1 MELALVL
8 LGAIFVTY
16 GWYWGGITEARTTA
30 YAVGFVSVILG
41 LTAAFQTLT
50 AAFKTPPGVTA
61 GSLIALGAVFGLLA
75 AANAWNESA
84 QDRTYG
90 LFALFFALGA
100 FMAVAADST
109 NSVDGNMTDTGLAAL
124 IVGVTLVMHFISAA
138 LVPSTKGFK
147 AFVGWFTLGAG
158 VALAYI
164 GYALEAFGTSRETI
178 RNRGERVGRNDPCP
192 CGSGK
197 KYKQCCM
204 RKSTPA
210 A

>member
-41 LTAAFQTLT
+41 LTAAFQ
-50 AAFKTPPGVTA
+50 APASVTA
-61 GSLIALGAVFGLLA
+61 GSLVALGAVFGLLA

-109 NSVDGNMTDTGLAAL
+109 NSVDGNMTDFGLAAL

-158 VALAYI
+158 VVLAYI
-164 GYALEAFGTSRETI
+164 GYAYEAFG
-178 RNRGERVGRNDPCP
+178 
-192 CGSGK
+192 
-197 KYKQCCM
+197 
-204 RKSTPA
+204 STVL
-210 A
+210 

>member
-30 YAVGFVSVILG
+30 YAVGFVSLILG
-41 LTAAFQTLT
+41 FTAAFQG
-50 AAFKTPPGVTA
+50 ASSVTG
-61 GSLIALGAVFGLLA
+61 GSLVALGAVFGLLA

-100 FMAVAADST
+100 FMAVAADT
-109 NSVDGNMTDTGLAAL
+109 TANGELTDYGLAA
-124 IVGVTLVMHFISAA
+124 IIIGVTLLAHFISAA

-158 VALAYI
+158 VVLAYI
-164 GYALEAFGTSRETI
+164 GYAFEAFGSTI
-178 RNRGERVGRNDPCP
+178 L
-192 CGSGK
+192 
-197 KYKQCCM
+197 
-204 RKSTPA
+204 
-210 A
+210 